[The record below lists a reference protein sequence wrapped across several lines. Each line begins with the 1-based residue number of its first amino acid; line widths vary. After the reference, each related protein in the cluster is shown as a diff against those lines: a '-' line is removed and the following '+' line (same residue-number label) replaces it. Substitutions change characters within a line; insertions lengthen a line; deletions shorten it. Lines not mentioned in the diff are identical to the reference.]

1 MVVSQQPQHLQGKA
15 SQVPSLQLKQATK
28 TPIRMNNHQICS
40 CAGDDAA
47 LSAHSDTTSI
57 EVLTGGRFLP
67 SKIIWDNLRLFAV
80 LNVCETLTCRMSDKA
95 AKLN

>member
-1 MVVSQQPQHLQGKA
+1 MK
-15 SQVPSLQLKQATK
+15 
-28 TPIRMNNHQICS
+28 NHQICS

-57 EVLTGGRFLP
+57 DGRFLP
-67 SKIIWDNLRLFAV
+67 SKIIWDNLRPMFAV